1 MILIAGATG
10 MLGSEICRLLAERGK
25 RIAALVRETSDAVRV
40 AELEKMGADIRR
52 GDLKDLASLES
63 ACAGIDT
70 VISTVTAIHASNEG
84 DNLVSVDR
92 DGQIDLVRASAAA
105 GVRHFIYISFPEM
118 SESTPLQDAK
128 RAVEAALRESGMHY
142 TILQPTFFT
151 EIWLGPALGFDAA
164 NARARIFGTGEKK
177 TSWISFRDVAKFAAE
192 AVDNPA
198 MADAVIKLGGPDAL
212 SPLEVVSI
220 FESVTGKHFELE
232 YVPEDA
238 LRAQHSAAAE
248 PRQMTFAGL
257 MLNNVAGQPIE
268 MRETLEKFP
277 IQLISVEDY
286 ARSFA

>member
-10 MLGSEICRLLAERGK
+10 MLGSEICRLLAEKGK
-25 RIAALVRETSDAVRV
+25 TIAALVRETSDAVRV
-40 AELEKMGADIRR
+40 AELEKLGAEIRR
-52 GDLKDLASLES
+52 GDLKDPASLER
-63 ACAGIDT
+63 ACAGIYT

-84 DNLVSVDR
+84 DNLGSVDQN
-92 DGQIDLVRASAAA
+92 GQIDLVRAAAGA

-118 SESTPLQDAK
+118 SEDTPLQDSK

-151 EIWLGPALGFDAA
+151 EVWLGPALGFDAA
-164 NARARIFGTGEKK
+164 NARARIFGSGENK
-177 TSWISFRDVAKFAAE
+177 TSWISYRDVAKFAAE

-198 MADAVIKLGGPDAL
+198 MTDAVIPLGGPVAL

-220 FESVTGKHFELE
+220 FENITGKQFDIE

-238 LRAQHSAAAE
+238 LRAQKSAAAD
-248 PRQMTFAGL
+248 PRQVTFAGL
-257 MLNNVAGQPIE
+257 MLNNAAGQPVE
-268 MRETLEKFP
+268 MRETIEKFP
-277 IQLISVEDY
+277 IPLTSVEEY